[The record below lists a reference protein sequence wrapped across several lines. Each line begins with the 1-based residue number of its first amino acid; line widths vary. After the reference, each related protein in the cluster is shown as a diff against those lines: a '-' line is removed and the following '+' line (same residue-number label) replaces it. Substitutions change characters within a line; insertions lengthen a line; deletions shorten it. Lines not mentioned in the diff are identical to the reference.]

1 VKTVRNLV
9 DSTFDFAAK
18 LLETQRE
25 FAHNLVAASTPP
37 SDEKPRQRRRT
48 SQLSVRGISGGR
60 LRAARRGSTMHQ
72 PRNPQPDAFGT
83 YLREQRR
90 LADLSL
96 RELASVT
103 DLSNA
108 YISQLERG
116 LHQPSVRV
124 LRSLASA
131 LNVSA
136 TTMLAHAGLT
146 VKDES
151 METTPNTEAAIRAD
165 PRLSEDRKL
174 ALLAVYRTYV
184 KEG

>member
-1 VKTVRNLV
+1 MSELLLRLEQLGREIEGAV
-9 DSTFDFAAK
+9 DQVAHGLHRQFAQASIEQERDEVGVLPRLSRSDLK
-18 LLETQRE
+18 RQSGP
-25 FAHNLVAASTPP
+25 AAT
-37 SDEKPRQRRRT
+37 
-48 SQLSVRGISGGR
+48 
-60 LRAARRGSTMHQ
+60 
-72 PRNPQPDAFGT
+72 
-83 YLREQRR
+83 
-90 LADLSL
+90 DLSL

>member
-1 VKTVRNLV
+1 
-9 DSTFDFAAK
+9 
-18 LLETQRE
+18 
-25 FAHNLVAASTPP
+25 
-37 SDEKPRQRRRT
+37 
-48 SQLSVRGISGGR
+48 
-60 LRAARRGSTMHQ
+60 MHQ
-72 PRNPQPDAFGT
+72 PWNPQPDAFGA
-83 YLREQRR
+83 YIREQRR

-131 LNVSA
+131 FNVSA
-136 TTMLAHAGLT
+136 ATMLAHAGLT

>member
-1 VKTVRNLV
+1 
-9 DSTFDFAAK
+9 
-18 LLETQRE
+18 
-25 FAHNLVAASTPP
+25 
-37 SDEKPRQRRRT
+37 
-48 SQLSVRGISGGR
+48 
-60 LRAARRGSTMHQ
+60 MHQ

-151 METTPNTEAAIRAD
+151 METTPNTEAPIRAD

>member
-1 VKTVRNLV
+1 MM
-9 DSTFDFAAK
+9 
-18 LLETQRE
+18 Q
-25 FAHNLVAASTPP
+25 
-37 SDEKPRQRRRT
+37 
-48 SQLSVRGISGGR
+48 
-60 LRAARRGSTMHQ
+60 Q
-72 PRNPQPDAFGT
+72 PWNPQLDVLGE

-90 LADLSL
+90 LSDLSL

-136 TTMLAHAGLT
+136 ATMLAHAGLT

-165 PRLSEDRKL
+165 PRLSEDQKLARQGRRPLTGTDDLNLGFEAAFDIVEFRRL
-174 ALLAVYRTYV
+174 ALLRPGLSRGHVDEIHDRTLDGLV
-184 KEG
+184 GANPD

>member
-1 VKTVRNLV
+1 MM
-9 DSTFDFAAK
+9 
-18 LLETQRE
+18 Q
-25 FAHNLVAASTPP
+25 
-37 SDEKPRQRRRT
+37 
-48 SQLSVRGISGGR
+48 
-60 LRAARRGSTMHQ
+60 Q
-72 PRNPQPDAFGT
+72 PWNPQLDVLGE

-90 LADLSL
+90 LSDLSL
-96 RELASVT
+96 RELATLT

-136 TTMLAHAGLT
+136 ATMLAHAGLT
-146 VKDES
+146 VQDETV
-151 METTPNTEAAIRAD
+151 ETTPNTEAAIRAD
-165 PRLSEDRKL
+165 PRLSEDKKL